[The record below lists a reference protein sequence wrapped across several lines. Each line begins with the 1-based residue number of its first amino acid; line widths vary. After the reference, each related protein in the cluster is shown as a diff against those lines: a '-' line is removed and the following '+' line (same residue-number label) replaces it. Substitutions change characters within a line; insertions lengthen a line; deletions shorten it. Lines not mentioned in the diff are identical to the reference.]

1 MIESIIRR
9 SMRILSFKKPET
21 LKKYSTILHLGA
33 ESTIL
38 LSDQPL
44 GITKRMI
51 WGLPENIIADA

>member
-1 MIESIIRR
+1 
-9 SMRILSFKKPET
+9 MRILSFKKPET

-33 ESTIL
+33 ESAIL